1 MSEETPESGTP
12 VQQLIKKLMWHL
24 GEFGGKLHEARE
36 KCRAQYRS
44 AEPEPRN
51 RFRIMI
57 DGLMA
62 LLADAVRTPIANV
75 TESSSYQITL
85 SASFI
90 RTHFVITDLAMNGDV
105 VETFVLVRKQLESL
119 ARLNELD
126 AKPLAKLRGKTPNIQ
141 NALRGGAGRIY
152 GDLSEIAHFATP
164 RVAEFLHVIERG
176 PATGPSLLSVYSE
189 RAVACMDLC
198 QFVALY
204 FQMWMIEKL
213 KEWYPSKDNADLMT
227 TLGITIGNALEAG
240 VIREAE
246 GTPKDGGG

>member
-1 MSEETPESGTP
+1 MAEEKSDARRQVENL
-12 VQQLIKKLMWHL
+12 VRKLMWHL

-36 KCRAQYRS
+36 KCRSDYRV
-44 AEPEPRN
+44 ADPEPRN
-51 RFRIMI
+51 RLRILI

-62 LLADAVRTPIANV
+62 LFADAVRTPIAHV

-90 RTHFVITDLAMNGDV
+90 RTHFVISDLIMNGDV
-105 VETFVLVRKQLESL
+105 VEAFVLVRKQLESL

-126 AKPLAKLRGKTPNIQ
+126 SKPLAKLHGRTPNIQ
-141 NALRGGAGRIY
+141 NALVGKAGRIY

-176 PATGPSLLSVYSE
+176 TATGPSLLSVYSE
-189 RAVACMDLC
+189 RAVACMDMS

-204 FQMWMIEKL
+204 FQVWMSDKL
-213 KEWYPSKDNADLMT
+213 KDWYPSNDNSEISTALDLVIGT
-227 TLGITIGNALEAG
+227 ALDAGI
-240 VIREAE
+240 IRQDR
-246 GTPKDGGG
+246 PS